1 MATLDTDTAARQVE
15 ALDNSSKLVKDGSV
29 VSGNVLHAHAVHTVA
44 TADATSD
51 TLRIVR
57 IPAGSWLLPDECK
70 VVHEAGGTAY
80 TLTVGDGTDPD
91 RFSAALDVKAAGTT
105 AFAGGVE
112 ALAPVKISEDIW
124 LTATLTSVTTPTDGN
139 VMKYSIAYKAIA

>member
-1 MATLDTDTAARQVE
+1 MATLNTDTAARQVL
-15 ALDNSSKLVKDGSV
+15 ALEQAGKLVKDGSV

-51 TLRIVR
+51 TLQIVR
-57 IPAGSWLLPDECK
+57 IPAGSWLLPEQCLI
-70 VVHEAGGTAY
+70 VHEAGGTAY
-80 TLTVGDGTDPD
+80 TLTVGDGTDAD

-112 ALAPVKISEDIW
+112 ALTPVKIDEDIW
-124 LTATLTSVTTPTDGN
+124 LTATLTSVTTPTDAN
-139 VMKYSIAYKAIA
+139 VMKFSIAYKAIA